1 MTNNQSITFAQR
13 LHNARARLNKG
24 KRYEKGKYPRTP
36 DYWTWRKIGEKI
48 GYSYR
53 TLELWA
59 GGREPAFKA
68 TKKDVLDKM
77 RELGKKKKK
86 KVNRNKE
93 S

>member
-1 MTNNQSITFAQR
+1 MTNNQPITFAQQ

-24 KRYEKGKYPRTP
+24 EHYEKGKYPRTS

-59 GGREPAFKA
+59 AGREPAFKS
-68 TKKDVLDKM
+68 TEKDVLTKL
-77 RELGKKKKK
+77 EKLNK
-86 KVNRNKE
+86 KVNK
-93 S
+93 